1 MVFLQKRKST
11 AADVYQTVKRKRYA
25 SNPQS
30 HFKRFQRK
38 TTLGF
43 QWTVSMDRVYVSA
56 GPKKQTTEAIRFNW
70 DRKNRMIY
78 QSASRNPRKN

>member
-1 MVFLQKRKST
+1 MVFLPKHELT
-11 AADVYQTVKRKRYA
+11 AADVYQTVKHKRGT

-56 GPKKQTTEAIRFNW
+56 GPKKA
-70 DRKNRMIY
+70 NRWGY
-78 QSASRNPRKN
+78 TF